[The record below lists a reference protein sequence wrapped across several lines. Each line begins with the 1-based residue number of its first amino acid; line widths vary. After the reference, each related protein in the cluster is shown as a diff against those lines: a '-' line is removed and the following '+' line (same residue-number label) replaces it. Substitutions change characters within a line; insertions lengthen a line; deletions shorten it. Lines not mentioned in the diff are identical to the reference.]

1 MEDNITLTINEL
13 QIVAELDSRLF
24 GFLKLNDEVNVVK
37 KAAANKAILYLERVL
52 VQANIQVINHSLIHK
67 YGIDY

>member
-1 MEDNITLTINEL
+1 MEDNLTLTINEL

-24 GFLKLNDEVNVVK
+24 GFLKLNDEVNAVK

-52 VQANIQVINHSLIHK
+52 VQANIQVP
-67 YGIDY
+67 Y